1 MVPPARHL
9 PGQLVGGGAEG
20 GKHVLCQLWG
30 LGGRSAGSQQRPL
43 LRKASPE
50 LPGVPEGAGPPC
62 VLLCDSCAWGL
73 HACVGSWSHAGRGP
87 GALGCDFALFESGCP
102 APPCVGGEGHPPH
115 CPPRWGRK
123 PLAFPL
129 LGAGVGPVLPPLW
142 VSRLGDCQVT
152 AADTALGIRA
162 RLRAPRPP
170 HTTSVHA
177 VPHATC
183 LSSRRPLWSLHLSFP
198 SDARSHSPALGEAC
212 AFLFLPTSCGV
223 PEGRGWGAQSGPC
236 R

>member
-1 MVPPARHL
+1 MLGGGPSLGPSGGWGGTWPHCGVTPMVPPARHL
-9 PGQLVGGGAEG
+9 PGQLVGGGAKG
-20 GKHVLCQLWG
+20 SKQVLCQLWR

-43 LRKASPE
+43 LGKASPE

-73 HACVGSWSHAGRGP
+73 HACVGSWSHAERGP

-115 CPPRWGRK
+115 CPPRWGHK

-162 RLRAPRPP
+162 RLRAPRPRTPPPYMLFPTPPACP
-170 HTTSVHA
+170 HGAPSGPFTS
-177 VPHATC
+177 
-183 LSSRRPLWSLHLSFP
+183 
-198 SDARSHSPALGEAC
+198 
-212 AFLFLPTSCGV
+212 LFLQMLV
-223 PEGRGWGAQSGPC
+223 LIHLR
-236 R
+236 